1 MHKKLD
7 GKGHIALWV
16 IVKRRWGYMTFAAD
30 NELEMLFNPAQL
42 AQWFPA
48 QFQAAMR
55 SQAFFN
61 AKLQAKWDSKSWL
74 SWTLLKT
81 LILMTSL
88 KHGRNFQ
95 PLSES
100 KFCFSLIS
108 CCDRNIKFIFDM

>member
-7 GKGHIALWV
+7 GKGHIAFWV

-55 SQAFFN
+55 SQACVN
-61 AKLQAKWDSKSWL
+61 AKLQAKWDSQVMAFMDSVEN
-74 SWTLLKT
+74 SD
-81 LILMTSL
+81 SDDV
-88 KHGRNFQ
+88 
-95 PLSES
+95 SEAWQT
-100 KFCFSLIS
+100 FSAS
-108 CCDRNIKFIFDM
+108 Q